1 MKKLTIFSIGLL
13 FIISN
18 LTACGSSSNGD
29 TKNGTRIEITNE
41 TLPDGQ
47 KGNEYNVVINVNGGS
62 GEYIYTCESFPQNL
76 SINESG
82 VIQGIIEIDPGDY
95 NLKVIVIDKNYQS
108 NKVERNYPLKI
119 VDVMPDEYEPDD
131 IFIYNFENNENKI
144 LPGENKDHT
153 FHLDTDADYMVIDLR
168 EVVEGDKI
176 IIKTAQ
182 LRIPTDTR
190 IQLYDVYSNL
200 MKDNNDI
207 SDNNKY
213 SQIEFICTSPGLYI
227 LKIENPKKLTG
238 DYRLSIINA
247 GQLVLIRT
255 ETLPDAEQDRLYS
268 SVIQATGGSG
278 EFSYSISSGQLPNGL
293 NINESTGQI
302 SGILS
307 ALNKSYNFSVNVTDN
322 LNPEN
327 YSTKEFSITTFRGL
341 KVFSTLFDSY
351 QLPRPR
357 QESYRVAVVNKQNW
371 NLISVSSFQCGRYIR
386 NYFRVGDIVEIVE
399 EDTNSYQGGNRGI
412 RTIESFTDQSGT
424 NLLIV
429 RLSAPIQLRNWIP
442 YLVMTPVLE
451 RLYVDTLF
459 PESSEKRTDRIQF
472 ELKFPNGRQTA
483 TTIFPCYYNGNTRV
497 DLDPINISSATASDT
512 FVRTYD
518 LPSSGLWRLGI
529 AQAPEWANDPE
540 NGKCVVTMSGSSF

>member
-47 KGNEYNVVINVNGGS
+47 KGNEYNVAINVNGGS
-62 GEYIYTCESFPQNL
+62 GEYIYSCESLPQNL

-131 IFIYNFENNENKI
+131 IFIDNFDNNENKI

-153 FHLDTDADYMVIDLR
+153 FHLDTDTDYMVIDLR
-168 EVVEGDKI
+168 EVVDGDKI
-176 IIKTAQ
+176 IITTAQ
-182 LRIPTDTR
+182 LRITTDTH

-200 MKDNNDI
+200 MEDNNDI
-207 SDNNKY
+207 SENNKY

-247 GQLVLIRT
+247 GQIVLIRT

-307 ALNKSYNFSVNVTDN
+307 ALIKTYDFSIKAIDN

-327 YSTKEFSITTFRGL
+327 NSTKEFSITTFRG
-341 KVFSTLFDSY
+341 VEIRSTLFNSY

-357 QESYRVAVVNKQNW
+357 QFSENIIVTNKRSW
-371 NLISVSSFQCGRYIR
+371 DLISVKSFQCGNYILKM
-386 NYFRVGDIVEIVE
+386 FRVGEIVEIIE
-399 EDTNSYQGGNRGI
+399 EATASYPGGNRGI
-412 RTIESFTDQSGT
+412 RIIESIEPQLGT
-424 NLLIV
+424 NFSMV
-429 RLSAPIQLRNWIP
+429 RLNAPIELKNYWPILQ
-442 YLVMTPVLE
+442 TTTVLE
-451 RLYVDTLF
+451 RMYVDTIF
-459 PESSEKRTDRIQF
+459 PESSDKRTDRVQF

-483 TTIFPCYYNGNTRV
+483 TTIFPCYYNDTTRV

-512 FVRTYD
+512 FIRTYD
-518 LPSSGLWRLGI
+518 LPSSGVWKVGI
-529 AQAPEWANDPE
+529 AQAPEWADYPE

>member
-18 LTACGSSSNGD
+18 LTACGSSSKGD

-41 TLPDGQ
+41 TLQDGQ
-47 KGNEYNVVINVNGGS
+47 KGNEYNVVINVKGGS
-62 GEYIYTCESFPQNL
+62 GEYIYSCESSPLNL

-82 VIQGIIEIDPGDY
+82 VIQGIIESDPGEY

-108 NKVERNYPLKI
+108 NKVEMNYPLKI
-119 VDVMPDEYEPDD
+119 VDVIPDEYEPND
-131 IFIYNFENNENKI
+131 IFFDTFENNI
-144 LPGENKDHT
+144 LPGDIQDHT
-153 FHLDTDADYMVIDLR
+153 FHLGTDADYVVIDLR

-176 IIKTAQ
+176 IIKTSK
-182 LRIPTDTR
+182 LRLLTDTH
-190 IQLYDVYSNL
+190 IQLYDVYSKL
-200 MKDNNDI
+200 ILDNNDI

-213 SQIEFICTSPGLYI
+213 SHIEFICTSPGLYI
-227 LKIENPKKLTG
+227 LKTENPKRLTG
-238 DYRLSIINA
+238 DYRLSIVNA

-255 ETLPDAEQDRLYS
+255 ESLPDAEQERIYS
-268 SVIQATGGSG
+268 NVIQATGGSG
-278 EFSYSISSGQLPNGL
+278 DYTYSISSGQLPNGL

-307 ALNKSYNFSVNVTDN
+307 ALIKSYHFSVTVTDN
-322 LNPEN
+322 EAPEN
-327 YSTKEFSITTFRGL
+327 NSTKEFSITTFRGL
-341 KVFSTLFDSY
+341 KIYSMLFNSR

-357 QESYRVAVVNKQNW
+357 QVSERVTVTNKQNW
-371 NLISVSSFQCGRYIR
+371 DLISVSSFQCGRYIY
-386 NYFRVGDIVEIVE
+386 NYFKIGDIVEIVE
-399 EDTNSYQGGNRGI
+399 EATNSYPGGNRGI
-412 RTIESFTDQSGT
+412 RTIESIADQSGT
-424 NLLIV
+424 NLAIV
-429 RLSAPIQLRNWIP
+429 RLSAPIQLRNYWPI
-442 YLVMTPVLE
+442 LDMAPVLE

-459 PESSEKRTDRIQF
+459 PESSDKRTDRIQY

-512 FVRTYD
+512 FVKTYD
-518 LPSSGLWRLGI
+518 LPSSGVWRVGI

-540 NGKCVVTMSGSSF
+540 NGKCVVTISGSSF